1 MVLCWW
7 DNERIN
13 LIIEKICLHA
23 KRLLIGLVKNL
34 MGSNKGKGSRNII
47 PDTTDLT
54 QTDAIIMTDQNDK
67 WKKTSTRTNRRPIFG
82 GGPAGLQAAL
92 EKES

>member
-1 MVLCWW
+1 
-7 DNERIN
+7 

-34 MGSNKGKGSRNII
+34 MGSNKGKGSKNII

-67 WKKTSTRTNRRPIFG
+67 
-82 GGPAGLQAAL
+82 
-92 EKES
+92 